1 MMDVTGHVTGN
12 ISLDFIH
19 PILPVSLVRSSCAAG
34 DPYPKATSMPRSHP
48 TIRDVAKEA
57 GVSHQTVS
65 RVINESARV
74 RPNTRARVEKAIEH
88 LGYRPNAIARFMAQG
103 RTHTLAC
110 IAPNLSDY
118 TFARIIEGAEAEAR
132 RQGYFLFT
140 ASASDENTFA
150 GLIAELVE
158 SRRTEGLLIINPYQ
172 DDRHRLAP
180 LDFPV
185 VYLAAAPRDRA
196 IYSVSLDDEK
206 GGYDA
211 TSHLLDLGHRQIAMI
226 TGPKIEDCTLDRTVG
241 YHKAL
246 EAAGVPD
253 DEGLVRQGDW
263 SATSGYEGV
272 SSLLAAGQPFTG
284 IFAQNDRM
292 AVGAVRALREAG
304 RRVPEDVSI
313 IGFDDMPLA
322 SYFHPPLT
330 TMRQDVEEIGRE
342 AAGLLIQVLEN
353 KVIPEIHHMLSP
365 ALIIRDSTKPI

>member
-1 MMDVTGHVTGN
+1 
-12 ISLDFIH
+12 
-19 PILPVSLVRSSCAAG
+19 
-34 DPYPKATSMPRSHP
+34 MPRSHP

-74 RPNTRARVEKAIEH
+74 RPDTRARVEQAIEQ
-88 LGYRPNAIARFMAQG
+88 LGFRPNAIARFMAQG
-103 RTHTLAC
+103 RTRTLAC

-140 ASASDENTFA
+140 ASASDEKTFA
-150 GLIAELVE
+150 NLIDELVD

-211 TSHLLDLGHRQIAMI
+211 TRHLLDLGHSQ
-226 TGPKIEDCTLDRTVG
+226 DR
-241 YHKAL
+241 
-246 EAAGVPD
+246 D
-253 DEGLVRQGDW
+253 DHG
-263 SATSGYEGV
+263 T
-272 SSLLAAGQPFTG
+272 
-284 IFAQNDRM
+284 QN
-292 AVGAVRALREAG
+292 
-304 RRVPEDVSI
+304 
-313 IGFDDMPLA
+313 
-322 SYFHPPLT
+322 
-330 TMRQDVEEIGRE
+330 
-342 AAGLLIQVLEN
+342 
-353 KVIPEIHHMLSP
+353 
-365 ALIIRDSTKPI
+365 